1 MDPFVERHG
10 LWSAEQQDAAR
21 EVEDRLRTGAC
32 GVVRFMFPDQHGILR
47 GKTLVTATAL
57 SGLRDGFPITS
68 TLLAKD
74 TSHKTV
80 FPVFTAGGGF
90 GETQLQGAADI
101 IMVPDPTSFR
111 TLPWATHSGWLL
123 CDLYFPDGR
132 PVPFAT
138 RDLLRRQ
145 LALLG
150 EAGYDFMSGLEVELH
165 LFRITD
171 PKLALA
177 DAGQPGSPPEVELLT
192 QGFQYLTELRY
203 DQLDPLVEVI
213 RATCDGLELPLR
225 SIDVEF
231 GPSQLELTFQPATG
245 IVPADQMML
254 LRSAVKQ
261 VCRREGIHATFM
273 CRPRMPAVMSSGWHL
288 HQSLV
293 DRTSGANAFIP
304 AAGEV
309 LPAAGM
315 AWLAGLLEHARPLAA
330 FATPTVNGYRRYRPF
345 SLAPDRASWS
355 RDNRGVMLRVLGQ
368 PGDPASR
375 IENRLGEPAAN
386 PYLYLASQ
394 VAAGLDGL
402 GRNLA
407 PPPPVDTPY
416 DNDSPRLPLSLPE
429 AVEAMAASSFPAQAF
444 GKPFIDYFTHIKR
457 EEVARFN
464 LDVTEWEQREYFDLF

>member
-1 MDPFVERHG
+1 MEPLVERFG
-10 LWSAEQQDAAR
+10 LRSDEQRQAAA
-21 EVEDRLRTGAC
+21 EVEGRLRG
-32 GVVRFMFPDQHGILR
+32 GEVEVVRIVFPDQHGVLR
-47 GKTLVTATAL
+47 GKTLTAATAQKAL
-57 SGLRDGFPITS
+57 HTGFPITS

-74 TSHKTV
+74 TAHRTV

-90 GETQLQGAADI
+90 GEAQLQGGADV
-101 IMVPDPTSFR
+101 IMVPDPESFR
-111 TLPWATHSGWLL
+111 VLPWAPHSGWLL
-123 CDLYFPDGR
+123 CDLYFPDGS

-145 LALLG
+145 LRALG
-150 EAGYDFMSGLEVELH
+150 ELGFDFMSGLEVELH

-171 PKLALA
+171 PKLALS
-177 DAGQPGSPPEVELLT
+177 DAGQPGSPPEVELVT
-192 QGFQYLTELRY
+192 QGYQYLTELRY
-203 DQLDPLVEVI
+203 DQLDPVMETI
-213 RATCDGLELPLR
+213 RQTCAGLRLPLR

-231 GPSQLELTFQPATG
+231 GPSQVELTFEPGTG
-245 IVPADQMML
+245 LVPADQMVL
-254 LRSAVKQ
+254 LRGAVKQ
-261 VCRREGIHATFM
+261 VCRRAGIHATFM
-273 CRPRMPAVMSSGWHL
+273 CRPRIPSVMSSGWHL

-293 DRTSGANAFIP
+293 ERRTGRNAFVP
-304 AAGEV
+304 ADGEP
-309 LPAAGM
+309 LSPTGM
-315 AWLAGLLEHARPLAA
+315 RFLGGLLAHARGMAA
-330 FATPTVNGYRRYRPF
+330 FATPTINGYRRYRPM

-355 RDNRGVMLRVLGQ
+355 HDNRGVMLRVLAQ

-402 GRNLA
+402 RRDLV

-429 AVEAMAASSFPAQAF
+429 ALAAMTDDAYVAEAF
-444 GKPFIDYFTHIKR
+444 GSRFTDYFIHIKR